1 MKITKEDLKKLIK
14 EVTELEETYEVVPGS
29 GEEGVTGISVPTQT
43 PVSDEELE
51 QQELEDQAAARKRR
65 AQLWAA
71 MQDEGEVDP
80 SARFK
85 PRANTRDTSGL
96 RQAEFEDTYA
106 KLYNLYSGEDI
117 GQPGDA
123 SRVPDAFAERRPRGS
138 REDFIAKTTLEE
150 IIKEETKS
158 VLLENKKK
166 RLSALISQKATFWV
180 KEAGLDDATVK
191 SDPAG
196 AWLDILTMVA
206 PHWSKMGNNT
216 YGCQSAPEDINCRI
230 IDVAQKKL
238 NGLLDQ
244 ANAGDY
250 QKWVSRNFREVKNTF
265 SYMPANKA
273 PESLKSTSIW
283 KKIKE
288 NLPPVVKPGDDL

>member
-14 EVTELEETYEVVPGS
+14 EVAELEETYEVVPGS
-29 GEEGVTGISVPTQT
+29 GEEGVSGLVEPLQSMERPE
-43 PVSDEELE
+43 PEPEPE
-51 QQELEDQAAARKRR
+51 HGAAARKRKAKR
-65 AQLWAA
+65 WAMA
-71 MQDEGEVDP
+71 RGLEAYEDP
-80 SARFK
+80 NARFK

-166 RLSALISQKATFWV
+166 RLSALISQKATFWA

-206 PHWSKMGNNT
+206 PHWSKMGDMA
-216 YGCQSAPEDINCRI
+216 YGCQRAPEDINCRI

-244 ANAGDY
+244 ANEGDY
-250 QKWVSRNFREVKNTF
+250 QKWVSRNFLEVKNTF

-273 PESLKSTSIW
+273 PESLKRTSIW
-283 KKIKE
+283 PIIEKD
-288 NLPPVVKPGDDL
+288 LPSGGDDL

>member
-14 EVTELEETYEVVPGS
+14 EVAELEETYKVVPGT
-29 GEEGVTGISVPTQT
+29 GGEGVSGISVPTQT
-43 PVSDEELE
+43 PVSDEEYE

-96 RQAEFEDTYA
+96 RQAEFEDVYV

-123 SRVPDAFAERRPRGS
+123 SRVPDAFVERRPRGS
-138 REDFIAKTTLEE
+138 DKDFIAKTTLEE
-150 IIKEETKS
+150 IIKEEAKS
-158 VLLENKKK
+158 VLLENKMR
-166 RLSALISQKATFWV
+166 RLSSMISLKATFWV

-216 YGCQSAPEDINCRI
+216 YGCRRAPEDIDCRV

-238 NGLLDQ
+238 NELLDQ
-244 ANAGDY
+244 ANEGNY

-273 PESLKSTSIW
+273 PESLKRTSIW
-283 KKIKE
+283 PIIEKD
-288 NLPPVVKPGDDL
+288 LPSGGDDL